1 LKLPRDAA
9 FALFATAR
17 SVGLL
22 AHCMEQLKVGKV
34 IRPRGRYTG
43 PALEE
48 VNQSPSSGNGS
59 KTLDPVTLDKNRVFK
74 TIVR

>member
-1 LKLPRDAA
+1 
-9 FALFATAR
+9 
-17 SVGLL
+17 
-22 AHCMEQLKVGKV
+22 MEQLKVGKV